1 MTSHSAAASP
11 GRESGDLIDRSA
23 LARLLDDVGLEN
35 ADMLLDAF
43 LEELEGQAQ
52 ALEAAAGEGQL
63 EAMARA
69 AHQIKGS
76 AATLGAVRLGRLA
89 ATIEDAAR
97 ANDAAAAGAAMAD
110 FSGLAQASRQ
120 ALGHIRHEAMGAAP

>member
-1 MTSHSAAASP
+1 
-11 GRESGDLIDRSA
+11 
-23 LARLLDDVGLEN
+23 
-35 ADMLLDAF
+35 MLLDAF

-52 ALEAAAGEGQL
+52 ALEAAAGEGHL

-76 AATLGAVRLGRLA
+76 AATLGAVRLGRL
-89 ATIEDAAR
+89 DAAR

-110 FSGLAQASRQ
+110 FPGLAQASRQ